1 MIDGLTFCASSED
14 SDKVH
19 VFPAILNHSSSV
31 EQYPERQPQSAH
43 KLSRLKTRIFDRTL
57 LLREHDAFPIS
68 RC

>member
-31 EQYPERQPQSAH
+31 EQYPRTSA
-43 KLSRLKTRIFDRTL
+43 SIYTQIVPSED
-57 LLREHDAFPIS
+57 
-68 RC
+68 